1 MAVEEPADEVKVA
14 GTATPDA
21 DCQRARYVR
30 IGSRRK
36 RRYLLVANVN
46 PLDRFLAPDRVG
58 DLVERIADDPIDT
71 LYPCFDQS
79 LDRACGL
86 PLPLAECYKK
96 GQPAGFGRFDALLQ
110 VRLGKPRSCEI
121 LRRIRSAAR
130 AAMPVVRHI
139 K

>member
-46 PLDRFLAPDRVG
+46 PLDRFPR
-58 DLVERIADDPIDT
+58 RIASVIWLSESPTI
-71 LYPCFDQS
+71 P
-79 LDRACGL
+79 
-86 PLPLAECYKK
+86 
-96 GQPAGFGRFDALLQ
+96 
-110 VRLGKPRSCEI
+110 
-121 LRRIRSAAR
+121 
-130 AAMPVVRHI
+130 
-139 K
+139 